1 MPEAEG
7 EPLTIIAGG
16 GSVPAHVA
24 AAAVAAGRPV
34 LIIALKGEAD
44 RAVEA
49 FPHEWLGWGDLGRL
63 DDLLKARRAR
73 DMVLVGSVR
82 SRPDFK
88 SIKLD
93 LATMRSLKDI
103 LAIIV
108 GGDNDVLSGAIKFFE
123 RRGQRI
129 VGAHE
134 IATDLVAAPGI
145 LGKRRPGREDSRDI
159 VVAMRAARA
168 IGAIDAGQA
177 AVSINGRIA
186 ALEAAE
192 GTDQMLER
200 LLALRASGRIKW
212 SGRAGVLAK
221 CPKPQQ
227 DLRVDMPTIGL
238 TTIEATVAAG
248 LAGIAVAAGRVMI
261 VDREALIRRA
271 DAEGLFVVGEAAT
284 GEAP

>member
-1 MPEAEG
+1 MTMTSEPAG

-24 AAAVAAGRPV
+24 AAATAAGRPV
-34 LIIALKGEAD
+34 LIVALKGEAD
-44 RAVEA
+44 PSVEA
-49 FPHEWLGWGDLGRL
+49 FPHEWVGWGDLGRL
-63 DDLLKARRAR
+63 DQLLAARKAR
-73 DMVLVGSVR
+73 DMVMIGSIR
-82 SRPDFK
+82 TRPDFK

-93 LATMRSLKDI
+93 LATMKSLKDI

-134 IATDLVAAPGI
+134 VAPDLVAGI
-145 LGKRRPGREDSRDI
+145 GPLGRRKPGRDDTADI
-159 VVAMRAARA
+159 AVAMRAART

-177 AVSINGRIA
+177 AVAVNGRII

-200 LLALRASGRIKW
+200 LKTLRASGRVRW
-212 SGRAGVLAK
+212 NGRAGVLGK

-227 DLRVDMPTIGL
+227 DLRVDMPTIGPR
-238 TTIEATVAAG
+238 TVEAAIEAG
-248 LAGIAVAAGRVMI
+248 LAGIAVDAGRVMI
-261 VDREALIRRA
+261 VDRATVIRRA
-271 DAEGLFVVGEAAT
+271 DAEGLFVVGEAA
-284 GEAP
+284 A

>member
-1 MPEAEG
+1 MANELSG

-24 AAAVAAGRPV
+24 TAAIAAGRPV
-34 LIIALKGEAD
+34 LIVALKGEAD
-44 RAVEA
+44 PSVEA
-49 FPHEWLGWGDLGRL
+49 FPHEWIGWGDLGRL
-63 DDLLKARRAR
+63 DQLLASRKAR
-73 DMVLVGSVR
+73 DMVMVGSIR
-82 SRPDFK
+82 TRPDFK

-93 LATMRSLKDI
+93 LATMKSLKDI

-134 IATDLVAAPGI
+134 VAPDLVAGAGPIG
-145 LGKRRPGREDSRDI
+145 RRKPGRDEAADI
-159 VVAMRAARA
+159 AVAMRAART

-177 AVSINGRIA
+177 AVAVNGRIV

-200 LLALRASGRIKW
+200 LKALRATGRVRW
-212 SGRAGVLAK
+212 NGRAGVLAK

-227 DLRVDMPTIGL
+227 DLRVDMPTIGPR
-238 TTIEATVAAG
+238 TIEAAIEIG
-248 LAGIAVAAGRVMI
+248 LAGIAVEAGKVMI
-261 VDREALIRRA
+261 VDRAAVIRRA
-271 DAEGLFVVGEAAT
+271 DVEGLFVVGEAA
-284 GEAP
+284 AI

>member
-1 MPEAEG
+1 MTSEPAG

-24 AAAVAAGRPV
+24 AAATAAGRPV
-34 LIIALKGEAD
+34 LIVALKGEAD
-44 RAVEA
+44 PSVEA
-49 FPHEWLGWGDLGRL
+49 FPHEWVGWGDLGRL
-63 DDLLKARRAR
+63 DQLLASRKSR
-73 DMVLVGSVR
+73 DMVMVGSVR
-82 SRPDFK
+82 TRPDFK

-103 LAIIV
+103 LAIVV

-134 IATDLVAAPGI
+134 IAADLVAAEGPI
-145 LGKRRPGREDSRDI
+145 GKRRPGRDGSADI
-159 VVAMRAARA
+159 AVAMQAARA

-177 AVSINGRIA
+177 AVAVNGRVI

-200 LLALRASGRIKW
+200 LKALRATGRVKW

-227 DLRVDMPTIGL
+227 DLRVDMPTIGPR
-238 TTIEATVAAG
+238 TIEGAIEAG
-248 LAGIAVAAGRVMI
+248 LAGIAVAAGKVMI
-261 VDREALIRRA
+261 VDRSVVTRRA
-271 DAEGLFVVGEAAT
+271 DAEGLFIVGDAAA
-284 GEAP
+284 G

>member
-1 MPEAEG
+1 MTTMNESGG

-24 AAAVAAGRPV
+24 AAAIAAGRPV
-34 LIIALKGEAD
+34 LVIALKGEAD
-44 RAVEA
+44 ASVEA

-63 DDLLKARRAR
+63 DALLAGRKSR
-73 DMVLVGSVR
+73 DMVLVGSIR
-82 SRPDFK
+82 MRPDFK

-103 LAIIV
+103 LAIVI
-108 GGDNDVLSGAIKFFE
+108 GGDNDVLSGTIKFFE

-129 VGAHE
+129 VGAHQV
-134 IATDLVAAPGI
+134 APDLVAGPGP
-145 LGKRRPGREDSRDI
+145 LGKHKPGRGEAEDVAI
-159 VVAMRAARA
+159 AMRAAHA

-177 AVSINGRIA
+177 AVAINGRIV

-200 LLALRASGRIKW
+200 LKGLRASGRVKW

-227 DLRVDMPTIGL
+227 DLRVDMPTIGPR
-238 TTIEATVAAG
+238 TIEAAIEAG
-248 LAGIAVAAGRVMI
+248 LAGIALAVGKVMI
-261 VDREALIRRA
+261 VDRDVVLRRA
-271 DAEGLFVVGEAAT
+271 DAEGLFVVGEAA
-284 GEAP
+284 A

>member
-1 MPEAEG
+1 MTSEAAG

-34 LIIALKGEAD
+34 LIVALKGEAD
-44 RAVEA
+44 PAVEA
-49 FPHEWLGWGDLGRL
+49 FPHEWVGWGDLGRL
-63 DDLLKARRAR
+63 DHLLASRKSR
-73 DMVLVGSVR
+73 DMVMVGSVR
-82 SRPDFK
+82 TRPDFR

-93 LATMRSLKDI
+93 LATMKSLKDI
-103 LAIIV
+103 LAIVI
-108 GGDNDVLSGAIKFFE
+108 GGDNDVLSGAVKFFE

-134 IATDLVAAPGI
+134 IAPDLVAGAGAI
-145 LGKRRPGREDSRDI
+145 GRRKPGRDEVAD
-159 VVAMRAARA
+159 VAVAMRAATA

-177 AVSINGRIA
+177 AVAVNGRIV

-192 GTDQMLER
+192 GTDQMLQR
-200 LLALRASGRIKW
+200 LKALRDSGRVRW

-227 DLRVDMPTIGL
+227 DLRVDMPTIGPR
-238 TTIEATVAAG
+238 TIEAAIEAG
-248 LAGIAVAAGRVMI
+248 LAGIAVAAGKVMI
-261 VDREALIRRA
+261 VDRATVVRRA
-271 DAEGLFVVGEAAT
+271 DAEGLFVAGEAVS
-284 GEAP
+284 G